1 MTPRDCVHCPHNLF
15 KKGISY
21 CKLNYF
27 EDLPSTKVKCIY
39 EYKGVQKCHTGMQ
52 Q

>member
-1 MTPRDCVHCPHNLF
+1 MTPRDCVHCQQNIF

-39 EYKGVQKCHTGMQ
+39 EYMGVQK
-52 Q
+52 